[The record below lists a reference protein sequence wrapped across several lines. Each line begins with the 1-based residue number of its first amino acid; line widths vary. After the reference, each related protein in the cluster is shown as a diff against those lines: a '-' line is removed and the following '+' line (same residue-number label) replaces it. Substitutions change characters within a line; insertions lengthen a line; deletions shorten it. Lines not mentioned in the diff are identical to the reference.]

1 MIDTIE
7 EDGFHGT
14 WTLLYNYN
22 DSQYIEDIQTST
34 ECKDP
39 RGPGCLFMHTMIPIC
54 ASCISSISPFD
65 LWPFS

>member
-1 MIDTIE
+1 MIDSIE

-54 ASCISSISPFD
+54 ASCMSSISPFD
-65 LWPFS
+65 L